1 MLQWCLVFLWVHA
14 AFSSSPPPLTTI
26 APTPIERSAFRATVE
41 GGLQRLQTPVK
52 VVHLIG
58 ASDVEASV
66 DWLPLCQ
73 KYGVTFLLVGPK
85 LIESTVNNKADHCVH
100 YLTNL
105 YTKEALAD
113 SQLDSSLLTPDLL
126 VGLNVDI
133 YMIYWRRTLGE
144 MLQTGKPI
152 IVTVY
157 CGYEGHKL
165 VRLMKWKE
173 QSFSPQA
180 LLQCDGFN
188 KRTPSG
194 ADRAA
199 VLDTP
204 EIVTLWEFEPNPHA
218 HAKPKNCYGK
228 AIMEGKDHGVRNSFW
243 IGFQGKVEEEKSGGG
258 GVRNEL

>member
-1 MLQWCLVFLWVHA
+1 M
-14 AFSSSPPPLTTI
+14 
-26 APTPIERSAFRATVE
+26 E
-41 GGLQRLQTPVK
+41 GGLQRLRTPRPVQI
-52 VVHLIG
+52 VHLIG

-73 KYGVTFLLVGPK
+73 KYGLTFLLVGPK
-85 LIESTVNNKADHCVH
+85 LIESTVNKKADRCVH
-100 YLTNL
+100 YLTDL
-105 YTKEALAD
+105 YTKEALAN
-113 SQLDSSLLTPDLL
+113 SQLDPSLLTPDLL

-133 YMIYWRRTLGE
+133 YMIYWRRTLGL

-152 IVTVY
+152 VITVY

-180 LLQCDGFN
+180 LSQCDGFN
-188 KRTPSG
+188 KRTSSTGTGG
-194 ADRAA
+194 ADRDA
-199 VLDTP
+199 VFDTP
-204 EIVTLWEFEPNPHA
+204 EIVTLWDFEPNPHA

-243 IGFQGKVEEEKSGGG
+243 LGFQGKVVEEEKSGGG
-258 GVRNEL
+258 GGGARNEL